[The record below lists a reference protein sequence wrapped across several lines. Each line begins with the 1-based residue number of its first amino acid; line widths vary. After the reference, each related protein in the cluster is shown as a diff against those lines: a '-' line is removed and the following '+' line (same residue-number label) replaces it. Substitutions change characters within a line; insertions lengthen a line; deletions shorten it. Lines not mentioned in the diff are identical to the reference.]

1 MSGDEFVFLSEDLAH
16 TSDVEILAARIEHAF
31 TEPFTIAGVDMTISA
46 SVGMAFAGPG
56 QKVTNQLVV
65 DADIAMYQAKRKGGA
80 AHQIIDVREA
90 QATSSRHG
98 LEQELRRAFANDQ
111 LDLDYQPIVRATDGL
126 TTRVG
131 ALLRWTHPLRG
142 PIATTDMVG
151 IAEDSGLITGIGAWV
166 LQRACTDREHWYAEH
181 PHAPLTIAVNVSARQ
196 LLGPA
201 FVTKVSEVLA
211 VTGMAPDDLVLEMTE
226 GIFIGDADRALTVLR
241 DLKGLGV
248 RLALDD
254 FGTGYC
260 SLNYLRQFPVD
271 IVKIDQAFTRSI
283 DQESAG
289 AAIVAPIN
297 HLAHVLDLTVTA
309 DGVESTEQR
318 NGITAVGCDAA
329 QGFFFARPMPAPA
342 IRSMLQDSNGHELLL
357 PKHVVSRDDEVI
369 PAATG
374 RTDGHAAA
382 ASASAHIPHRRPTT
396 Q

>member
-1 MSGDEFVFLSEDLAH
+1 
-16 TSDVEILAARIEHAF
+16 
-31 TEPFTIAGVDMTISA
+31 
-46 SVGMAFAGPG
+46 MAFAGPG

-80 AHQIIDVREA
+80 AHQIIDMREA
-90 QATSSRHG
+90 RVSSSRHG
-98 LEQELRRAFANDQ
+98 LEQELRRAFAHGQ

-126 TTRVG
+126 ITGVE

-142 PIATTDMVG
+142 PIATIDMVG

-166 LQRACTDREHWYAEH
+166 LQRACADREQWNADH
-181 PHAPLTIAVNVSARQ
+181 PGTPLTMSVNVSARQ

-201 FVTKVSEVLA
+201 FVTTVADVLA

-271 IVKIDQAFTRSI
+271 IVKIDQAFTRSMN
-283 DQESAG
+283 QESAG
-289 AAIVAPIN
+289 AAIVAAIT
-297 HLAHVLDLTVTA
+297 HLAHVLDLSVIA
-309 DGVESTEQR
+309 EGVESTEQR

-329 QGFFFARPMPAPA
+329 Q
-342 IRSMLQDSNGHELLL
+342 
-357 PKHVVSRDDEVI
+357 
-369 PAATG
+369 
-374 RTDGHAAA
+374 
-382 ASASAHIPHRRPTT
+382 
-396 Q
+396 